1 MTAADLEAAE
11 RAQHVRMRTGD
22 LPCVRVGHRR
32 RRDELGAWD
41 AAQVRAGLHPTTLPP
56 LAERGIAA
64 LGSDGNN
71 DTAPSTTAGIE
82 FPIHLLAINAMRTHL
97 LDYWCRA
104 AWRRTAG
111 HSCA

>member
-1 MTAADLEAAE
+1 
-11 RAQHVRMRTGD
+11 MRTGD
-22 LPCVRVGHRR
+22 LLFVRVGHRR

-41 AAQVRAGLHPTTLPP
+41 AAQARVGLHPTTLPL

-82 FPIHLLAINAMRTHL
+82 FPIHVLAINEMGMEDVPRSVELGRRPGDHQ
-97 LDYWCRA
+97 A
-104 AWRRTAG
+104 AATL
-111 HSCA
+111 SL